1 MIAPNT
7 IGLLVFYVVPILFS
21 ILLAFF
27 HWDGLSPLKWAGPA
41 NFLALTKDHL
51 FSSAFRNSFV
61 YTIAVVPTIL
71 VLVLAFGVMLA
82 TDVVRINPR
91 LRTLYFLPLM
101 TMPVAAALVWKWL
114 LNLRFGLVNRIL
126 TGIGLPGVPWL
137 SSPSF
142 VLLSIAMIGIWLGVA
157 YDLIIIISGI
167 KGIPAMYYEA
177 AQMDGASSRSQ
188 FFHITLP
195 MLTPSIFFVV
205 ITQLIACFQVFDTAF
220 IILGADPPGTLKA
233 AGSTMVMSIYENGF
247 VFFKMGYSSAQAFI
261 LFVVVLVITA
271 IQFRVQNKWVHYA

>member
-1 MIAPNT
+1 
-7 IGLLVFYVVPILFS
+7 
-21 ILLAFF
+21 
-27 HWDGLSPLKWAGPA
+27 
-41 NFLALTKDHL
+41 
-51 FSSAFRNSFV
+51 
-61 YTIAVVPTIL
+61 
-71 VLVLAFGVMLA
+71 
-82 TDVVRINPR
+82 
-91 LRTLYFLPLM
+91 
-101 TMPVAAALVWKWL
+101 
-114 LNLRFGLVNRIL
+114 
-126 TGIGLPGVPWL
+126 
-137 SSPSF
+137 
-142 VLLSIAMIGIWLGVA
+142 LLSIAMIGIWLGVA